1 MAAGSWTS
9 PHGQLGAECR
19 ARTWPEEARAGRLPT
34 NLALRLVS
42 GQVRWMALS
51 AEPTVTEL
59 MQRAEG
65 LSKLRAEALT
75 GVHLLAALGAATGSV
90 RDLLEERG
98 VGFRRV
104 LDRWDGMLERGAP
117 DNLDLIVRSTQAMAR
132 RFGVRVATAP
142 HLLLALL
149 GESAGSVRR
158 ILDLMEVDL
167 SLLRQAALQL
177 AQGLPTRRARPS
189 AEPAPVL
196 LPRGDAPR
204 GTPVP
209 VMPTVPVRGPHAGRA
224 PATAARGV
232 GQAVPLIALGKATSS
247 PPAPAV
253 ASPEAPAPSAVPAF
267 GEPPPPRPLGRSEVD
282 EARPTSA
289 ARSRAPA
296 WLGELG
302 RRAAAFTPSGADD
315 ADSDLQLSE
324 KDFPI
329 LAKLGKNWSYL
340 AALGRTDE
348 VIGRDQEIEHA
359 LDVLAKRHGNSP
371 CLIGPAGVGKTT
383 VARGIAAKLVARPPG
398 DGPRI
403 VIELPISEL
412 LAGTGVRGALA
423 SRLASI
429 KREVA
434 AAGGRVVLFFDEIH
448 QLFQGDQAEEI
459 ASDLKLSLARGEL
472 PCIGATSVEE
482 YRRVIEADGALSRRF
497 TAIDIEEPS
506 REEAYL
512 VLRSVADRLARHHR
526 VAYDDD
532 ALSQAIAWAVRYLP
546 GRALPDKV
554 VSIADLAG
562 ARSRRRG
569 KARVDRE
576 ALAEVV
582 ALEASMPVERLLQS
596 DAERMLALEDILAER
611 VVGHTAEIRKIARI
625 LRRNAAGLG
634 SRRPIG
640 TFLLLGPT
648 GVGKTETAKA
658 IAEVLFQSETAMTR
672 LDMAEMSE
680 AHAVARLVGAPPG
693 YIGHDAGGQLTE
705 AVRRRPYQVILLDEI
720 EKAHPEVLTAFLAV
734 LDEGRMTDS
743 RGRLV
748 DFTSTVILL
757 TSNLGA
763 GELSRAKR
771 ARVGFQA
778 TAVAPDTGI
787 ERIAQ
792 AARHALPPE
801 LYNRL
806 DEVLTFA
813 PLSRDDVAR
822 IGDKLL
828 KRLGDE
834 LELLRGVS
842 LQIEPGVVDH
852 LLDQG
857 GYDAELGARP
867 LRRTIARLVEA
878 PLAEALLAGRV
889 RTGDTWVAAV
899 VAGELQFHAQAR
911 GVSAAE

>member
-1 MAAGSWTS
+1 
-9 PHGQLGAECR
+9 
-19 ARTWPEEARAGRLPT
+19 
-34 NLALRLVS
+34 
-42 GQVRWMALS
+42 MALS

-59 MQRAEG
+59 LQRAEG
-65 LSKLRAEALT
+65 LAKLRAEPLT
-75 GVHLLAALGAATGSV
+75 GVHLLAALGAATGSA

-98 VGFRRV
+98 AGFRRV
-104 LDRWDGMLERGAP
+104 LDRWEGTLDRGTT

-149 GESAGSVRR
+149 GDSAGSVRR
-158 ILDLMEVDL
+158 VLEAMEVDA
-167 SLLRQAALQL
+167 SALRQAALQL
-177 AQGLPTRRARPS
+177 AQGLPTRRARA
-189 AEPAPVL
+189 AEAVVPL
-196 LPRGDAPR
+196 LPRADGPR
-204 GTPVP
+204 GTAVP
-209 VMPTVPVRGPHAGRA
+209 VMPTVPVKGPFAGRV
-224 PATAARGV
+224 PSVTARGA
-232 GQAVPLIALGKATSS
+232 GQAVPLVPIGRVTPSTPPTRSADALPPESMPVLPRREPTRQELSGRSLEASL
-247 PPAPAV
+247 PAPA
-253 ASPEAPAPSAVPAF
+253 
-267 GEPPPPRPLGRSEVD
+267 
-282 EARPTSA
+282 
-289 ARSRAPA
+289 
-296 WLGELG
+296 
-302 RRAAAFTPSGADD
+302 RRAAAVTPAPQSAVDAAALALLLDD
-315 ADSDLQLSE
+315 KE
-324 KDFPI
+324 FPI
-329 LAKLGKNWSYL
+329 LAKLGKNLSWL
-340 AALGRTDE
+340 AAGGLMDE
-348 VIGRDQEIEHA
+348 VVGRDQEIEHA

-371 CLIGPAGVGKTT
+371 CLIGAAGVGKTT
-383 VARGIAAKLVARPPG
+383 VARGIAARLAVRRD

-403 VIELPISEL
+403 VIEIPISEL

-423 SRLASI
+423 SRMASI

-459 ASDLKLSLARGEL
+459 AADLKLSLARGEL

-482 YRRVIEADGALSRRF
+482 YRRVIEIDGALSRRF

-512 VLRSVADRLARHHR
+512 VLCSVAERLARHHR
-526 VAYDDD
+526 VHYDEE
-532 ALSQAIAWAVRYLP
+532 ALSQSIAWAVRYLP

-554 VSIADLAG
+554 VSVADLAG

-569 KARVDRE
+569 KDRVDRE
-576 ALAEVV
+576 AMAEVI
-582 ALEASMPVERLLQS
+582 ALEASMPIERLLQS

-611 VVGHTAEIRKIARI
+611 VIGHSAEIRKIARI

-658 IAEVLFQSETAMTR
+658 IAEVLFQSDTAMTR
-672 LDMAEMSE
+672 IDMAEMSE

-693 YIGHDAGGQLTE
+693 YVGHDAGGQLTE
-705 AVRRRPYQVILLDEI
+705 AVRRRPYQVVLLDEI
-720 EKAHPEVLTAFLAV
+720 EKAHPDVLTAFLAV

-763 GELSRAKR
+763 AEASQAKR
-771 ARVGFQA
+771 AKVGFQSQDA
-778 TAVAPDTGI
+778 APDHGLDH
-787 ERIAQ
+787 IAK
-792 AARHALPPE
+792 AARRALPPE

-813 PLSRDDVAR
+813 PLSRQDVAR

-834 LELLRGVS
+834 LEILRGIS
-842 LQIEPGVVDH
+842 LIVEPGVVEH
-852 LLDQG
+852 LLDRG
-857 GYDAELGARP
+857 GYDVELGARP
-867 LRRTIARLVEA
+867 LRRTIARLIEA
-878 PLAEALLAGRV
+878 PLAEALLGGRV
-889 RTGDTWVAAV
+889 QTGQAWTVSV
-899 VAGELQFHAQAR
+899 RSGEIVGHATSR
-911 GVSAAE
+911 GMSAAE

>member
-1 MAAGSWTS
+1 
-9 PHGQLGAECR
+9 
-19 ARTWPEEARAGRLPT
+19 
-34 NLALRLVS
+34 
-42 GQVRWMALS
+42 MALS

-59 MQRAEG
+59 LQRAEG
-65 LSKLRAEALT
+65 LSKLRAEQLT
-75 GVHLLAALGAATGSV
+75 GVHLLAALGAASGSA

-117 DNLDLIVRSTQAMAR
+117 DNLDIIVRATQAMAR

-149 GESAGSVRR
+149 GESSGSVRR
-158 ILDLMEVDL
+158 ILDALEIDG
-167 SLLRQAALQL
+167 SLLRQSALQL

-189 AEPAPVL
+189 SEASAPL
-196 LPRGDAPR
+196 LPRPDAPR

-209 VMPTVPVRGPHAGRA
+209 VMPTVPVKGPFAGRA
-224 PATAARGV
+224 PALAARGT
-232 GQAVPLIALGKATSS
+232 GQAVPLIPPPKSAAIPVALA
-247 PPAPAV
+247 APATESSGDAAQARSAPV
-253 ASPEAPAPSAVPAF
+253 ASPARSAPASDSIGPRLVPLPSAV
-267 GEPPPPRPLGRSEVD
+267 GSGD
-282 EARPTSA
+282 SA
-289 ARSRAPA
+289 
-296 WLGELG
+296 W
-302 RRAAAFTPSGADD
+302 
-315 ADSDLQLSE
+315 SDLVLNE
-324 KDFPI
+324 KEFPI

-340 AALGRTDE
+340 SASGKTEE

-383 VARGIAAKLVARPPG
+383 VARGIAARLAQRNPNEG
-398 DGPRI
+398 SRI

-412 LAGTGVRGALA
+412 FAGTGVRGALA
-423 SRLASI
+423 SRLAAI

-434 AAGGRVVLFFDEIH
+434 AAAGQVVLFFDEIH
-448 QLFQGDQAEEI
+448 QLFQGDQADEI

-497 TAIDIEEPS
+497 TPIDIEEPS

-526 VAYDDD
+526 ITYDDE

-554 VSIADLAG
+554 VSVADLAG

-569 KARVDRE
+569 RSRVTRE
-576 ALAEVV
+576 AMAEVV

-611 VVGHTAEIRKIARI
+611 VVGHSAEIRKIARI

-693 YIGHDAGGQLTE
+693 YVGHDAGGQLTE

-763 GELSRAKR
+763 AELNQAKR

-778 TAVAPDTGI
+778 QETAPDRGLDSVA
-787 ERIAQ
+787 R
-792 AARHALPPE
+792 AARQALPPE

-813 PLSRDDVAR
+813 PLSRGDVAR

-834 LELLRGVS
+834 LELLRGIT
-842 LQIEPGVVDH
+842 LQVEPGVVDY
-852 LLDQG
+852 LLDHG

-867 LRRTIARLVEA
+867 LRRTIARLLEA
-878 PLAEALLAGRV
+878 PLAEALLGGKVTAGDSWLVSARE
-889 RTGDTWVAAV
+889 
-899 VAGELQFHAQAR
+899 GELDFRALPP

>member
-1 MAAGSWTS
+1 
-9 PHGQLGAECR
+9 
-19 ARTWPEEARAGRLPT
+19 
-34 NLALRLVS
+34 
-42 GQVRWMALS
+42 MALS

-59 MQRAEG
+59 LQRAEG
-65 LSKLRAEALT
+65 LSKLRAEPLT
-75 GVHLLAALGAATGSV
+75 GVHLLAALGAATGSA

-98 VGFRRV
+98 AGFRRV
-104 LDRWDGMLERGAP
+104 LDRWEGMLDRGRT

-149 GESAGSVRR
+149 GDSAGSVRR
-158 ILDLMEVDL
+158 VLDATEVDV
-167 SLLRQAALQL
+167 SALRQAALQL
-177 AQGLPTRRARPS
+177 AQGLPTRRARA
-189 AEPAPVL
+189 AETVVPL
-196 LPRGDAPR
+196 LPRADAPR
-204 GTPVP
+204 GTAVP
-209 VMPTVPVRGPHAGRA
+209 VMPTVPVKGPFAGRA
-224 PATAARGV
+224 PSASARGA
-232 GQAVPLIALGKATSS
+232 GQAVPLVATGRAL
-247 PPAPAV
+247 PPT
-253 ASPEAPAPSAVPAF
+253 PEAVPAELASPRQQPTRQDLS
-267 GEPPPPRPLGRSEVD
+267 GHSLEPSAPMPVRHASPATPPPQRTVN
-282 EARPTSA
+282 A
-289 ARSRAPA
+289 
-296 WLGELG
+296 
-302 RRAAAFTPSGADD
+302 GADALLLD
-315 ADSDLQLSE
+315 DKE
-324 KDFPI
+324 FPI
-329 LAKLGKNWSYL
+329 LAKLGKNLSWL
-340 AALGRTDE
+340 AAAGLMDE
-348 VIGRDQEIEHA
+348 VVGRDQEIEHA

-371 CLIGPAGVGKTT
+371 CLIGAAGVGKTT
-383 VARGIAAKLVARPPG
+383 VARGIAARLAGRRD

-403 VIELPISEL
+403 VIEIPISEL

-423 SRLASI
+423 SRMASI

-434 AAGGRVVLFFDEIH
+434 AAGGQVVLFFDEIH

-459 ASDLKLSLARGEL
+459 AADLKLSLARGEL

-482 YRRVIEADGALSRRF
+482 YRRVIEVDGALSRRF

-512 VLRSVADRLARHHR
+512 VLCSVAERLARHHR
-526 VAYDDD
+526 VHYDEE

-554 VSIADLAG
+554 VSVADLAG

-569 KARVDRE
+569 KDRVDRE
-576 ALAEVV
+576 AMAEVI
-582 ALEASMPVERLLQS
+582 ATEASMPIARLLQS

-611 VVGHTAEIRKIARI
+611 VIGHGPEIRKIARI

-658 IAEVLFQSETAMTR
+658 IAEVLFQSDTAMTR
-672 LDMAEMSE
+672 IDMAEMSE

-693 YIGHDAGGQLTE
+693 YVGHDAGGQLTE
-705 AVRRRPYQVILLDEI
+705 AVRRRPYQVVLLDEI
-720 EKAHPEVLTAFLAV
+720 EKAHPDVLTAFLAV

-763 GELSRAKR
+763 AEASQAKR
-771 ARVGFQA
+771 AKVGFQSQ
-778 TAVAPDTGI
+778 VALPDHGLDH
-787 ERIAQ
+787 IAK

-813 PLSRDDVAR
+813 PLSRQDVAR

-828 KRLGDE
+828 KQLGDE
-834 LELLRGVS
+834 LEILRGVS
-842 LQIEPGVVDH
+842 LVVEPGVVEH
-852 LLDQG
+852 LLDHG
-857 GYDAELGARP
+857 GYDVELGARP
-867 LRRTIARLVEA
+867 LRRTIARSIEA
-878 PLAEALLAGRV
+878 PLAEALLGGLVQTGQAWEVSV
-889 RTGDTWVAAV
+889 R
-899 VAGELQFHAQAR
+899 AGELFGQATSR
-911 GVSAAE
+911 GMSAAE

>member
-1 MAAGSWTS
+1 
-9 PHGQLGAECR
+9 
-19 ARTWPEEARAGRLPT
+19 
-34 NLALRLVS
+34 
-42 GQVRWMALS
+42 MALS

-75 GVHLLAALGAATGSV
+75 GVHLLAALGAASGSV

-104 LDRWDGMLERGAP
+104 LDRWEGMLERGAP

-158 ILDLMEVDL
+158 MLDLMEVDL
-167 SLLRQAALQL
+167 AAVRHGALQL
-177 AQGLPTRRARPS
+177 AQGLPTRRPRPS
-189 AEPAPVL
+189 AEPAAPV
-196 LPRGDAPR
+196 LPRGDGPR

-209 VMPTVPVRGPHAGRA
+209 VMPTVPVKGPFAGRS
-224 PATAARGV
+224 PHTSARGV
-232 GQAVPLIALGKATSS
+232 GQAVSLIALAKATTSS
-247 PPAPAV
+247 LPPA
-253 ASPEAPAPSAVPAF
+253 STELLES
-267 GEPPPPRPLGRSEVD
+267 PPPPSSDHAGLGNAGLGTAVRAEPAPQRTALPGRS
-282 EARPTSA
+282 P
-289 ARSRAPA
+289 RSA
-296 WLGELG
+296 WLGDLG
-302 RRAAAFTPSGADD
+302 TRGSTASASADGAFAD
-315 ADSDLQLSE
+315 LELSE

-329 LAKLGKNWSYL
+329 LAKLGKNWSFL
-340 AALGRTDE
+340 AASGRTDE
-348 VIGRDQEIEHA
+348 VIGRDEEIEHA

-383 VARGIAAKLVARPPG
+383 VARGIAAKLAARSAG
-398 DGPRI
+398 DGPSI

-526 VAYDDD
+526 VAYDDE

-569 KARVDRE
+569 KVRVDRE
-576 ALAEVV
+576 AMAEVV
-582 ALEASMPVERLLQS
+582 ALEASMPIERLLQS

-611 VVGHTAEIRKIARI
+611 VVGHSAEIRKIARI

-720 EKAHPEVLTAFLAV
+720 EKAHPDVLTAFLAV

-763 GELSRAKR
+763 AEVSQAKR
-771 ARVGFQA
+771 SRVGFQA
-778 TAVAPDTGI
+778 AEAAPDKGI

-813 PLSRDDVAR
+813 PLSRADVAR

-834 LELLRGVS
+834 LELLRGIALHV
-842 LQIEPGVVDH
+842 EPGVVDH
-852 LLDQG
+852 LLDHG

-889 RTGDTWVAAV
+889 RTGESWVV
-899 VAGELQFHAQAR
+899 SVARDGLEFHSLPR

>member
-1 MAAGSWTS
+1 MAF
-9 PHGQLGAECR
+9 
-19 ARTWPEEARAGRLPT
+19 
-34 NLALRLVS
+34 
-42 GQVRWMALS
+42 S
-51 AEPTVTEL
+51 ADPTVTEL
-59 MQRAEG
+59 LQRAEG
-65 LSKLRAEALT
+65 LSKLRAEPLA
-75 GVHLLAALGAATGSV
+75 GVHLLASLGAASGSV

-98 VGFRRV
+98 AGFRRV
-104 LDRWDGMLERGAP
+104 LDRWDGLLERGTP
-117 DNLDLIVRSTQAMAR
+117 DNLDQILHATQAMAR

-149 GESAGSVRR
+149 GEGTASVRR
-158 ILDLMEVDL
+158 VLDGSDVDL
-167 SLLRQAALQL
+167 PLLRQAALQL
-177 AQGLPTRRARPS
+177 AQGLPVRRARSS
-189 AEPAPVL
+189 AEASAPL
-196 LPRGDAPR
+196 LPRPDPPR

-209 VMPTVPVRGPHAGRA
+209 VMPAVPVKGPFAGRS
-224 PATAARGV
+224 PAVSARGA
-232 GQAVPLIALGKATSS
+232 GQAVPLLPTPKPAQTQAGAFES
-247 PPAPAV
+247 PLSRAAG
-253 ASPEAPAPSAVPAF
+253 SAPAPIPVA
-267 GEPPPPRPLGRSEVD
+267 EPPSRGEESPSRKRAALSQRRTAE
-282 EARPTSA
+282 SA
-289 ARSRAPA
+289 A
-296 WLGELG
+296 E
-302 RRAAAFTPSGADD
+302 AAL
-315 ADSDLQLSE
+315 SDLLLDE
-324 KDFPI
+324 KEFPI
-329 LAKLGKNWSYL
+329 LSKLGKNLSWLS
-340 AALGRTDE
+340 ASGRTDE
-348 VIGRDQEIEHA
+348 VVGRDEEIEHA

-383 VARGIAAKLVARPPG
+383 VARGIAARLAARSPG

-403 VIELPISEL
+403 LIELPVSEL
-412 LAGTGVRGALA
+412 FAGTGVRGALA

-429 KREVA
+429 KREVGLS
-434 AAGGRVVLFFDEIH
+434 GGRVVLFFDEIH

-459 ASDLKLSLARGEL
+459 ASELKLSLARGEL

-482 YRRVIEADGALSRRF
+482 YRRVIEADAALSRRF

-512 VLRSVADRLARHHR
+512 VLCSVAERLARHHR
-526 VAYDDD
+526 VTYDDD
-532 ALSQAIAWAVRYLP
+532 ALGQAIAWAVRYLP

-554 VSIADLAG
+554 VSVADLAG

-569 KARVDRE
+569 KDRVDS
-576 ALAEVV
+576 AAMAEVV
-582 ALEASMPVERLLQS
+582 ALEAAMPVERLLQS

-611 VVGHTAEIRKIARI
+611 VIGHDAEIRKIARI

-693 YIGHDAGGQLTE
+693 YVGHDAGGQLTE

-720 EKAHPEVLTAFLAV
+720 EKAHPDVLTAFLAV

-763 GELSRAKR
+763 GELAQAKR

-778 TAVAPDTGI
+778 REASAELGLDRVVAH
-787 ERIAQ
+787 
-792 AARHALPPE
+792 ARQALPPE

-813 PLSRDDVAR
+813 PLSRVDVAR
-822 IGDKLL
+822 IGEKLL

-834 LELLRGVS
+834 LELLRGIELVT
-842 LQIEPGVVDH
+842 EPGVVDY
-852 LLDQG
+852 LLDHG
-857 GYDAELGARP
+857 GYDVELGARP

-878 PLAEALLAGRV
+878 PLAEALLRGTV
-889 RTGDTWVAAV
+889 R
-899 VAGELQFHAQAR
+899 AGERWVISALDGELVTSPRAA
-911 GVSAAE
+911 SAAE

>member
-1 MAAGSWTS
+1 
-9 PHGQLGAECR
+9 
-19 ARTWPEEARAGRLPT
+19 
-34 NLALRLVS
+34 
-42 GQVRWMALS
+42 MALS

-59 MQRAEG
+59 LQRAEG
-65 LSKLRAEALT
+65 LSKLRAEPLT
-75 GVHLLAALGAATGSV
+75 GVHLLAALGAATGSA

-98 VGFRRV
+98 AGFRRV
-104 LDRWDGMLERGAP
+104 LDRWEGMLDRGRT

-149 GESAGSVRR
+149 GDSAGSVRR
-158 ILDLMEVDL
+158 VLDATEVDV
-167 SLLRQAALQL
+167 SALRQAALQL
-177 AQGLPTRRARPS
+177 AQGLPTRRARA
-189 AEPAPVL
+189 AETVVPL
-196 LPRGDAPR
+196 LPRADAPR
-204 GTPVP
+204 GTAVP
-209 VMPTVPVRGPHAGRA
+209 VMPTVPVKGPFAGRTPSA
-224 PATAARGV
+224 SARGA
-232 GQAVPLIALGKATSS
+232 GQAVPLVATGRAS
-247 PPAPAV
+247 PPT
-253 ASPEAPAPSAVPAF
+253 PEAVPAELASPRQQPTRQDLS
-267 GEPPPPRPLGRSEVD
+267 GHSLEPSASMPVRHASPATPPPQRTVN
-282 EARPTSA
+282 A
-289 ARSRAPA
+289 
-296 WLGELG
+296 
-302 RRAAAFTPSGADD
+302 GADALLLD
-315 ADSDLQLSE
+315 DKE
-324 KDFPI
+324 FPI
-329 LAKLGKNWSYL
+329 LAKLGKNLSWL
-340 AALGRTDE
+340 AAAGLMDE
-348 VIGRDQEIEHA
+348 VVGRDQEIEHA

-371 CLIGPAGVGKTT
+371 CLIGAAGVGKTT
-383 VARGIAAKLVARPPG
+383 VARGIAARLAGRRD

-403 VIELPISEL
+403 VIEIPISEL

-423 SRLASI
+423 SRMASI

-434 AAGGRVVLFFDEIH
+434 AAGGQVVLFFDEIH

-459 ASDLKLSLARGEL
+459 AADLKLSLARGEL

-482 YRRVIEADGALSRRF
+482 YRRVIEVDGALSRRF

-512 VLRSVADRLARHHR
+512 VLCSVAERLARHHR
-526 VAYDDD
+526 VHYDEE

-554 VSIADLAG
+554 VSVADLAG

-569 KARVDRE
+569 KDRVDRE
-576 ALAEVV
+576 AMAEVI
-582 ALEASMPVERLLQS
+582 ATEASMPIARLLQS

-611 VVGHTAEIRKIARI
+611 VIGHGPEIRKIARI

-658 IAEVLFQSETAMTR
+658 IAEVLFQSDTAMTR
-672 LDMAEMSE
+672 IDMAEMSE

-693 YIGHDAGGQLTE
+693 YVGHDAGGQLTE
-705 AVRRRPYQVILLDEI
+705 AVRRRPYQVVLLDEI
-720 EKAHPEVLTAFLAV
+720 EKAHPDVLTAFLAV

-763 GELSRAKR
+763 AEASQAKR
-771 ARVGFQA
+771 AKVGFQSQ
-778 TAVAPDTGI
+778 VALPDHGLDH
-787 ERIAQ
+787 IAK

-813 PLSRDDVAR
+813 PLSRQDVAR

-828 KRLGDE
+828 KQLGDE
-834 LELLRGVS
+834 LEILRGVS
-842 LQIEPGVVDH
+842 LVVEPGVVEH
-852 LLDQG
+852 LLDHG
-857 GYDAELGARP
+857 GYDVELGARP
-867 LRRTIARLVEA
+867 LRRTIARSIEA
-878 PLAEALLAGRV
+878 PLAEALLGGLVQTGQAWEVSVLGAELSGRSV
-889 RTGDTWVAAV
+889 
-899 VAGELQFHAQAR
+899 AR
-911 GVSAAE
+911 GATAAE